1 MYDRSK
7 ERIIGQN
14 YILGSAVKALKLS
27 LWISHPD
34 MSFNLANPRRLLRSD
49 ITGRVAFHSRL
60 SCVKSDI
67 AMIDVV
73 LSTPV
78 I

>member
-14 YILGSAVKALKLS
+14 YILDSAVKALKLS

-34 MSFNLANPRRLLRSD
+34 MRFNLANPRRLLRSD
-49 ITGRVAFHSRL
+49 IHWPSSVSL
-60 SCVKSDI
+60 SPF
-67 AMIDVV
+67 
-73 LSTPV
+73 LR
-78 I
+78 